1 VTDSPRSPSAVRRA
15 LGQRLRAFRVARSL
29 TVAEAA
35 ELIGCSQSKVTK
47 IELAQ
52 MTVTRDDV
60 EKMLTVYGQTDPDQ
74 LALLLSMVRDGN
86 RKEWW
91 EGQRA
96 LLPKFGA
103 YLGLESVAVSLNV
116 YETHLVHGL
125 LQTHDYARALFRAA
139 RPELLDHEII
149 QLVDWRMRRQ
159 EVLTRDDPAPLMLT
173 AVMDEAA
180 LRRAIGG
187 NEVMHAQLEHLVV
200 SSSLPNVTLQVMPDA
215 MGAHAGL
222 TGPLTIL
229 QFDTGTRPVVYVES
243 QAGNLYMERDDD
255 LRRCQ
260 QTMNQILAEA
270 PTPEQSL
277 ALIRQVAQEMTP

>member
-1 VTDSPRSPSAVRRA
+1 MSDISPTAVRRA
-15 LGQRLRAFRVARSL
+15 LGQRLRALRVTRGL

-35 ELIGCSQSKVTK
+35 DLVGCSQSKITK

-52 MTVTRDDV
+52 MAVTRDDV
-60 EKMLTVYGQTDPDQ
+60 EKMLTVYGETDHEQ
-74 LALLLSMVRDGN
+74 LSLLLSMVREGN

-103 YLGLESVAVSLNV
+103 YLGLESVAVSIHV
-116 YETHLVHGL
+116 YETHLIHGL
-125 LQTHDYARALFRAA
+125 LQTPGYALALLRKA
-139 RPELLDHEII
+139 RPELLEHEVS

-159 EVLTRDDPAPLMLT
+159 DVLTRGDHAPLELVT
-173 AVMDEAA
+173 VMDEAA
-180 LRRAIGG
+180 LRRAVGG
-187 NEVMHAQLEHLVV
+187 VDVMRAQLEHLVAC
-200 SSSLPNVTLQVMPDA
+200 SSMPIVTMHVMPDA

-229 QFDTGTRPVVYVES
+229 QFDPGTRPVAYVES

-260 QTMNQILAEA
+260 QTMNQILADA
-270 PTPEQSL
+270 PSPDQSL
-277 ALIRQVAQEMTP
+277 ALIRQVAEEMR